1 MNYLKKSGGEALLD
15 RKVVQQYLSQKDQ
28 CDPELGLFM
37 LQRIGDFEQL
47 NKLLIEDF
55 TALISDQQS
64 SVEKINDYID
74 TCLKQYLT
82 QKLNE

>member
-1 MNYLKKSGGEALLD
+1 
-15 RKVVQQYLSQKDQ
+15 
-28 CDPELGLFM
+28 M

-55 TALISDQQS
+55 TTLISDQQS
-64 SVEKINDYID
+64 SVEKINEYID

-82 QKLNE
+82 